1 MIFLFPFCL
10 VLIELVQKGI
20 VEQMLI
26 FKSMDVRWPLSAM
39 TNLMQKKKRV
49 VNICELVWYTHL
61 WVSMIYTKCDVK
73 LWSNHLGNGDRYTR
87 KAR

>member
-39 TNLMQKKKRV
+39 TNLMQKKKSGK
-49 VNICELVWYTHL
+49 HL
-61 WVSMIYTKCDVK
+61 WVSMIYTFV
-73 LWSNHLGNGDRYTR
+73 S
-87 KAR
+87 